1 MSQVAAFYN
10 SYTYPSIGKK
20 GIYTYAKMKRN
31 LFQKLNLDFSYF
43 KGKRILEAGTG
54 TGESTLIYHYF
65 KPKEIVG
72 IDIAEN
78 SIAKAKQL
86 AGELNINARF
96 LAMDLLE
103 VGKLGKVFDFIMCE
117 VLHQTPDPIA
127 GLGALYNI
135 LKPNGLIVIA
145 VAHKYGNL
153 IDPIKRKFI
162 EIFAKG
168 DKDKVYHLAKKYFFN
183 DFLRNKKVR
192 GIQIKDYTN
201 LDSLIADIYIHPQR
215 KNICNNELLRW
226 LKVYNLK
233 FISSYPSIGFGNKEP
248 TFISKIKGNFVL
260 LFSDEYH
267 ISVLARKQV

>member
-10 SYTYPSIGKK
+10 SNTYPAIGKK

-43 KGKRILEAGTG
+43 KGKRILEAGSG

-65 KPKEIVG
+65 KPKEIIG

-78 SIAKAKQL
+78 SIEKAKHL
-86 AGELNINARF
+86 ASELNIDAGF
-96 LAMDLLE
+96 KTLDLME

-117 VLHQTPDPIA
+117 VLHQTENPIA
-127 GLGALYNI
+127 GLGALNNI

-162 EIFAKG
+162 EMLAMG
-168 DKDKVYHLAKKYFFN
+168 DKDKVYHLAKKFFFN
-183 DFLRNKKVR
+183 DCFKNKKVR
-192 GIQIKDYTN
+192 GIRIKDYAN
-201 LDSLIADIYIHPQR
+201 LDSLIADIYIHPRR
-215 KNICNNELLRW
+215 KNISNDELLRW
-226 LKVYNLK
+226 LKEYNLK
-233 FISSYPSIGFGNKEP
+233 FISSYPRINFGIEQP
-248 TFISKIKGNFVL
+248 TFISKIKGNFSL